1 MTELELL
8 DVVRK
13 LCKVRD
19 LDWNPLQDSGDC
31 ADLEE
36 YLGIT
41 VTFTANAAL
50 AWHPDSTMHQI
61 ELRMDHNG
69 DRQSARRWA
78 SVRKAAEL
86 AARS

>member
-1 MTELELL
+1 MTEIELL
-8 DVVRK
+8 EAVRK

-19 LDWNPLQDSGDC
+19 PAWNPLQDSGDC
-31 ADLEE
+31 ADMEE

-41 VTFTANAAL
+41 VTFTLNAAL
-50 AWHPDSTMHQI
+50 AWHPDAPKHQI

-86 AARS
+86 IGRP

>member
-1 MTELELL
+1 MNELELL
-8 DVVRK
+8 NAVRG
-13 LCKVRD
+13 LCKVHD
-19 LDWNPLQDSGDC
+19 LDWDPLQDSGDC

-41 VTFTANAAL
+41 VAFTENAAI
-50 AWHPDSTMHQI
+50 AWHPDSPMHQI
-61 ELRMDHNG
+61 ELRMEHNG

-86 AARS
+86 AARP